1 MEFLARVV
9 QQECITLV
17 EDLNMVMRRSRDTGD
32 RIKENQGCKH
42 GPREFI
48 YLEFCRPVWQLDW
61 DMTIRK
67 GCTIEG
73 PLGRH

>member
-17 EDLNMVMRRSRDTGD
+17 EDLNMVIRRSRDTGD
-32 RIKENQGCKH
+32 RVQENQGCEH

-48 YLEFCRPVWQLDW
+48 YLEFCRSVWQVDW

-73 PLGRH
+73 PFGRH